1 MLKLH
6 SNAHTYTRG
15 EASLLIRQACAE
27 YLEEWGMFDDTD
39 QHFTPFRLGL
49 AHELGH
55 DLDKTALF
63 EVVERLGELEQID
76 NGDHE
81 HLVENRNA
89 TVSNRLELTMFVTV
103 KLEDA
108 LNDILD
114 DADIRPVGHR
124 ILIMPERTT
133 AA

>member
-27 YLEEWGMFDDTD
+27 YVDEFGEFDNTEA
-39 QHFTPFRLGL
+39 HFTPFRLGL

-55 DLDKTALF
+55 DLDKTTLF
-63 EVVERLGELEQID
+63 EIIERLGELQHID

-81 HLVENRNA
+81 HLVESRDA
-89 TVSNRLELTMFVTV
+89 TISNRLELTMFVTV